1 MVLLHGNIK
10 QYTHYASNIRMYAR
24 IWDGHVLLLLG
35 DEVHS
40 PGACLI
46 TWPCV
51 SCVIYVYL
59 QDGKT
64 ALHHAASSGQL
75 EAVRVLVQEFK
86 LDPTH
91 TWQGKLHLVVLST
104 LPHCPMSVGRMWLEY
119 CVTVL
124 NVLPYSLFLQ
134 SGKTPMDIALSS
146 GNNSLAS
153 AFLEDLN

>member
-1 MVLLHGNIK
+1 MLMIYGC
-10 QYTHYASNIRMYAR
+10 TYAR
-24 IWDGHVLLLLG
+24 IWEGHVLLLLG

-64 ALHHAASSGQL
+64 ALHHAACGGQL

-104 LPHCPMSVGRMWLEY
+104 LPHVSKKNVVTVQQP

-124 NVLPYSLFLQ
+124 NVALF
-134 SGKTPMDIALSS
+134 SV
-146 GNNSLAS
+146 S
-153 AFLEDLN
+153 AVWKDTNGHCLIKWKYFTSFGIPGGS